1 MWEKKVWILYQ
12 YLKILLSSARLK
24 RMYCWTLYIVIS
36 FFKCNFCKE
45 YICYFLSLK
54 ISRKLSNNL
63 NLKRKWPRF
72 LMYLLLSRCLLTYI
86 ENIVKKVQCQMC
98 VWVSQIFPLM
108 LNSKFEKKIHLV
120 KLIFLMDF
128 KALCNS
134 TFCTNEY
141 LMNYVPLR
149 Y

>member
-36 FFKCNFCKE
+36 FFKCYFC
-45 YICYFLSLK
+45 K

-108 LNSKFEKKIHLV
+108 LNSKFEKKKSISLNWSFWWILRHCALV
-120 KLIFLMDF
+120 H
-128 KALCNS
+128 S
-134 TFCTNEY
+134 V
-141 LMNYVPLR
+141 LMNIWWIMYH
-149 Y
+149 

>member
-36 FFKCNFCKE
+36 FFKCYFC
-45 YICYFLSLK
+45 K

-86 ENIVKKVQCQMC
+86 ENIVKKSAMSNVCLGFSNFSSNAKLK
-98 VWVSQIFPLM
+98 VWKKKSIS
-108 LNSKFEKKIHLV
+108 LNWSFWWILRHCAIV
-120 KLIFLMDF
+120 H
-128 KALCNS
+128 S
-134 TFCTNEY
+134 V
-141 LMNYVPLR
+141 LMNIWWIMYH
-149 Y
+149 